1 MLADLYIPRVM
12 QIEIFMVQQFLF
24 QKQWQRVRSHAQKL
38 GISIMGDMPIYV
50 GYHSADVWA
59 NRKSFLL
66 VYLTWFPSIRT
77 SSVKT

>member
-1 MLADLYIPRVM
+1 MDSTASHIM
-12 QIEIFMVQQFLF
+12 QIEIFMAQQFLF
-24 QKQWQRVRSHAQKL
+24 ERQWQRIRTYAQKL

-66 VYLTWFPSIRT
+66 VFLLFVSKQY
-77 SSVKT
+77 